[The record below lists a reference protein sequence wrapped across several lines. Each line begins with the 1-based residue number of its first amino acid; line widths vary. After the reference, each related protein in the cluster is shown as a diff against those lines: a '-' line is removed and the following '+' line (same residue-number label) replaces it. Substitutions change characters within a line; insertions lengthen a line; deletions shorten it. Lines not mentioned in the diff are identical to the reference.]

1 MSDDKNCVLDPLTCL
16 CKVALLHFMPDKT
29 RLAISHH
36 VLSIQE
42 HSYYQWLERMK
53 NGDIR
58 LDISN
63 LNSAIIKC
71 LKWYI
76 IESDERMELDNDTT
90 NSVKNIAH
98 YAVMGFI
105 KLKTG
110 VYKDDLS
117 VKIILQYFINMIN
130 DALDGVWDDDKYI
143 QIEGKG
149 SLSMRIKSCV
159 DTQII
164 NSISAMLLDSAK
176 MTKDYGNVTAIV
188 DCVHQ
193 LLLNRDN
200 EFVKMMKEVNTTL

>member
-76 IESDERMELDNDTT
+76 IESDERMELDNETT
-90 NSVKNIAH
+90 NSVKNIAN

-149 SLSMRIKSCV
+149 PLSMRIKSCV

-176 MTKDYGNVTAIV
+176 MTKDYGNVTAII